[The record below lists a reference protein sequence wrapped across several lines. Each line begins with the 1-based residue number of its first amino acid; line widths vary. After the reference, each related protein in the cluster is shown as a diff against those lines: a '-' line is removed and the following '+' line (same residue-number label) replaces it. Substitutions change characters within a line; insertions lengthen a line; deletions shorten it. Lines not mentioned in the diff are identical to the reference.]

1 MSPDNQAYN
10 HFSECVGYAVLDQH
24 LRLSQLSPSFQV
36 LLASVQQGD
45 RADDVLPILIGMDE
59 EIFDIMLGRTPAWH
73 ITGAALELPGQETRF
88 FDVTLLQHHQEEQVL
103 LIVRDVSPIMLNAQ
117 KGIQRRNETDMQRHE
132 QPRRGETNDCGEP
145 IELLDLE
152 TNTIVAVCSQLNLMF
167 LLTDQDFMIED
178 ATADFVAYLRHSLVQ
193 CSLIDVIPA
202 LLGVE
207 TELHAIVTGE
217 SLPWRLLGLQIT
229 ETPTQICDALVITR
243 PDKPGLI
250 VAARQVDAE
259 TSNEQMLRQQRNELI
274 LLQDK
279 LLAQASVLRTTND
292 RLESLDRERRALM
305 TMIVYDIRSSL
316 SVVSGYAEWLKS
328 NLNVRSD
335 SQKGTAIETIM
346 QSVQHMSALVNDV
359 GVMEN
364 IEQRLSNI
372 SRTTVSLQP
381 LLASAVSM
389 WRDVAGMLG
398 VELQLV
404 LGEVNFEVEGDT
416 FLLDECLKALFD
428 ALIRNASDG
437 AILRIALFSWYR
449 WAVIRF
455 ENESAAE
462 NAPLQNPR
470 PKSQSHEKTRIGLLD
485 LAVARLIAEGH
496 GGHLSVQDDVGQ
508 PLKVSLWLLIKDSK
522 DSRQPLPL
530 ATDQFI
536 VEHENVIANEKPP
549 TTHLIIAGSGSI
561 RLNTGSRRVWVNDE
575 TVYLTANEYTLL
587 LFLAKKIDMVV
598 THDELIDATW
608 PTDGEVSIDNLRV
621 LVWRLRQKLDRHTGK
636 EYLRTVRGF
645 GYMLIS

>member
-1 MSPDNQAYN
+1 MSPNNQAYN
-10 HFSECVGYAVLDQH
+10 HPPERVGYAVLDQH
-24 LRLSQLSPSFQV
+24 LRLSQLSPSFQA
-36 LLASVQQGD
+36 LLAGVQQGN

-59 EIFDIMLGRTPAWH
+59 EIIDIMLGRAPSWH
-73 ITGAALELPGQETRF
+73 ITGAANELPGQETRF
-88 FDVTLLQHHQEEQVL
+88 FDVTLLPHHQEKQVL

-117 KGIQRRNETDMQRHE
+117 KRIQRRNETDMQRHE
-132 QPRRGETNDCGEP
+132 QFRRGEIDDFAESVD
-145 IELLDLE
+145 LLDLE

-178 ATADFVAYLRHSLVQ
+178 ATADFAAFFGHSLVQ

-202 LLGVE
+202 FLGVE
-207 TELHAIVTGE
+207 VELHAIVTGE
-217 SLPWRLLGLQIT
+217 ALPWRLPGLQIT
-229 ETPTQICDALVITR
+229 ETPAQVFDVLVITR

-250 VAARQVDAE
+250 VAARQMDVE
-259 TSNEQMLRQQRNELI
+259 TSIEQMLRQQHNELI

-316 SVVSGYAEWLKS
+316 SVVSGYSEWLKS
-328 NLNVRSD
+328 NLNVRPD
-335 SQKGTAIETIM
+335 SQKSIAIETIM
-346 QSVQHMSALVNDV
+346 KSVQRMSALVSDV
-359 GVMEN
+359 YLMED
-364 IEQRLSNI
+364 IEQRLSNM
-372 SRTTVSLQP
+372 SWATVSLQP

-404 LGEVNFEVEGDT
+404 SGDVGFEVEGDT
-416 FLLDECLKALFD
+416 LLLDECLKSILD

-437 AILRIALFSWYR
+437 AIIMIRLFSWDR

-455 ENESAAE
+455 ENESVVE
-462 NAPLQNPR
+462 NPSLHNPS
-470 PKSQSHEKTRIGLLD
+470 PKSHSHEKTRIGLLD
-485 LAVARLIAEGH
+485 LVVARLIAEGH

-508 PLKVSLWLLIKDSK
+508 PLKVSLWLLIKGLK
-522 DSRQPLPL
+522 DSRQPLL
-530 ATDQFI
+530 SATDQLI
-536 VEHENVIANEKPP
+536 VEHENVTADEKPP

-561 RLNTGSRRVWVNDE
+561 RLNTSSRRVWVNDE
-575 TVYLTANEYTLL
+575 AVYLTANEYTLL
-587 LFLAKKIDMVV
+587 LFLVKKIDMIV

-608 PTDGEVSIDNLRV
+608 PTNGEVSIDSLRV

-636 EYLRTVRGF
+636 QYLRTVRGF